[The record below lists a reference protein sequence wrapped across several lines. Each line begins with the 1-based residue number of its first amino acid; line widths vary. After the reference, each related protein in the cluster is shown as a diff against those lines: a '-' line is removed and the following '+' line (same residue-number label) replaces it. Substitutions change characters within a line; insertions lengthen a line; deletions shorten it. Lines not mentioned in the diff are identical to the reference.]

1 MAHQNFHSATVAAT
15 GQTVT
20 TTASTATTAAALP
33 NTSGNTRPRYVRFA
47 TTGTVYVRLG
57 VAGVAAA
64 TTDMMVHATQPEI
77 LNVGTRT
84 HWSAIDNG
92 TAAVVNVTPL
102 EES

>member
-1 MAHQNFHSATVAAT
+1 
-15 GQTVT
+15 
-20 TTASTATTAAALP
+20 
-33 NTSGNTRPRYVRFA
+33 
-47 TTGTVYVRLG
+47 

-92 TAAVVNVTPL
+92 VASLVNITPL
-102 EES
+102 EDS